1 MASSGTYSFSL
12 PLDELIDQAIPLA
25 GGEPTG
31 GQDIRFARRALDLLF
46 IDVQNRGIRLHS
58 LIQTDVSISTTST
71 ILDATL
77 QDVLDAT
84 VFVSGTS
91 YDVERMGFGDY
102 IDISRKGQSGRPTR
116 FFVDR
121 KVDAPVLYVWPVPT
135 SAVTFSFWGVKQTQ
149 DGGKLTNTPDFHR
162 RYWPTL
168 VWGLAYHIAASRGM
182 KVPPD
187 RLLFLKGEFEQAL
200 DFAAGED
207 RERITLKVK
216 PNYRRR

>member
-46 IDVQNRGIRLHS
+46 IDLQNRGVRLHS
-58 LIQTDVSISTTST
+58 VVQTDVSISTTT
-71 ILDATL
+71 TQLDTTL

-84 VFVSGTS
+84 VLVSGTS
-91 YDVERMGFGDY
+91 YDVERIGFGDY
-102 IDISRKGQSGRPTR
+102 IDIPRKGQVGRPTR

-121 KVDAPVLYVWPVPT
+121 KVSAPVLYVWPVPST
-135 SAVTFSFWGVKQTQ
+135 PVVFSFWGVKQTQ

-162 RYWPTL
+162 KYWPAL
-168 VWGLAYHIAASRGM
+168 VWGLAYHLAASRGM

-187 RLLFLKGEFEQAL
+187 RLVFLKGEFESHL
-200 DFAAGED
+200 EAASGED
-207 RERITLKVK
+207 RERTTLRIK
-216 PNYRRR
+216 PKYRRR